1 MAATRLSTQRLKR
14 KVLYVC
20 SDARFLGDEIVRLA
34 NEAKDPRQALQL
46 AERAHQIAIEA
57 VSPKIFG
64 HAFAA
69 DEGEEGR

>member
-14 KVLYVC
+14 KVLHVC
-20 SDARFLGDEIVRLA
+20 SDARFLGDEIVTLA

-46 AERAHQIAIEA
+46 AARAHQIAIEA

-64 HAFAA
+64 HFFAA

>member
-46 AERAHQIAIEA
+46 AARAQNLFRCQRSTVRRPQASLP
-57 VSPKIFG
+57 VCS
-64 HAFAA
+64 
-69 DEGEEGR
+69 R